1 MRFAPVQVHMNQIRV
16 LIADD
21 HDLFREGLRM
31 LLAQDRGIMVV
42 GEATDGFK
50 ALSLTESLQPD
61 ILLLDVRM
69 PELGGLEVLPKIR
82 ATCPMTKVLILS
94 GFPEDEFIASALE
107 LGAKGFLLK
116 TLTHKDLLKAIHAT
130 YAGEL
135 WAERKVL
142 AAVFETMLYRLK
154 GPSLRRPD
162 PRQPLTEREQE
173 IVEHVIQGMT
183 NKEVA
188 TQLGISDATVKTHMT
203 NIFSKLKISRRLQLL
218 LRQIV
223 SRTD

>member
-1 MRFAPVQVHMNQIRV
+1 MNQIRV

-42 GEATDGFK
+42 GEATDGLK
-50 ALSLTESLQPD
+50 ALSLTKSLQPD

-69 PELGGLEVLPKIR
+69 PELGGLEALPKIR

-94 GFPEDEFIASALE
+94 GFPEDELIARALE
-107 LGAKGFLLK
+107 LGAKGYLLK

-130 YAGEL
+130 NAGEL

-142 AAVFETMLYRLK
+142 AAVFETMVHKLNGPVLRL
-154 GPSLRRPD
+154 PDLRER
-162 PRQPLTEREQE
+162 LTEREQQ
-173 IVEHVIQGMT
+173 IVKYVIQGMM

-188 TQLGISDATVKTHMT
+188 THLGISDATVKTHLS
-203 NIFSKLKISRRLQLL
+203 NIFRKLKVSRRLQLL
-218 LRQIV
+218 LRQITE
-223 SRTD
+223 RTD

>member
-1 MRFAPVQVHMNQIRV
+1 MKPITV

-21 HDLFREGLRM
+21 HALYREGLRM

-42 GEATDGFK
+42 GEATDGLK
-50 ALSLTESLQPD
+50 ALSLTKSLQPD

-69 PELGGLEVLPKIR
+69 PELDGLEALPRIR
-82 ATCPMTKVLILS
+82 ATCPMTKVLVLS
-94 GFPEDEFIASALE
+94 GFPEDEFIARALE
-107 LGAKGFLLK
+107 LGAKGYLLK

-130 YAGEL
+130 HAGEL

-142 AAVFETMLYRLK
+142 AAVFETMLHRLK

-162 PRQPLTEREQE
+162 LRQPLTEREQE
-173 IVEHVIQGMT
+173 IVKHVIQGMT

-203 NIFSKLKISRRLQLL
+203 NIFSKLKVSRRLQLL

>member
-42 GEATDGFK
+42 GEATDGLQ

-69 PELGGLEVLPKIR
+69 PELDGLEALPKIR
-82 ATCPMTKVLILS
+82 ANCPMTKVLVLS
-94 GFPEDEFIASALE
+94 GFPEDEFIARALE
-107 LGAKGFLLK
+107 LGAKGYLLK
-116 TLTHKDLLKAIHAT
+116 TLSHKDLLKAIHAT
-130 YAGEL
+130 HAGEL

-142 AAVFETMLYRLK
+142 AAVFETMVHRLN
-154 GPSLRRPD
+154 GPHLRLPD
-162 PRQPLTEREQE
+162 LRQPLTEREQE
-173 IVEHVIQGMT
+173 IVKHVVQGMT

-188 TQLGISDATVKTHMT
+188 TQLGISDHTVKTHMT
-203 NIFSKLKISRRLQLL
+203 NIFSKLKVSRRLQLL

>member
-1 MRFAPVQVHMNQIRV
+1 MYQITV

-42 GEATDGFK
+42 GEATDGLK
-50 ALSLTESLQPD
+50 ALSLTKSLQPD

-69 PELGGLEVLPKIR
+69 PELDGLEALPRIR
-82 ATCPMTKVLILS
+82 ATCPMTKVLVLS
-94 GFPEDEFIASALE
+94 GFPEDEFIARALE
-107 LGAKGFLLK
+107 LGAKGYLLK

-130 YAGEL
+130 HAGEL

-142 AAVFETMLYRLK
+142 AAVFETMVHKLR
-154 GPSLRRPD
+154 GPSLCQPD
-162 PRQPLTEREQE
+162 LRQPLTEREQE
-173 IVEHVIQGMT
+173 IVKHVIQGMT

-203 NIFSKLKISRRLQLL
+203 NIFSKLKVSRRLQLL

>member
-1 MRFAPVQVHMNQIRV
+1 MKQITV

-42 GEATDGFK
+42 GEATDGLQ

-69 PELGGLEVLPKIR
+69 PELGGLEALPKIR

-94 GFPEDEFIASALE
+94 GFPEDELIARALE
-107 LGAKGFLLK
+107 LGAKGYLLK
-116 TLTHKDLLKAIHAT
+116 TLTHKDLLKAIRAT
-130 YAGEL
+130 HAGEL

-142 AAVFETMLYRLK
+142 ASVFETMLHSRLN
-154 GPSLRRPD
+154 GPSLRLPD
-162 PRQPLTEREQE
+162 LRERLTEREQQ
-173 IVEHVIQGMT
+173 IVKYVIQGMM

-188 TQLGISDATVKTHMT
+188 THLGISDATVKTHLS
-203 NIFSKLKISRRLQLL
+203 NIFRKLKVSRRLQLL
-218 LRQIV
+218 LRQITE
-223 SRTD
+223 RTD